1 MGSEDL
7 ISLLIAIFLKLIYRL
22 KATFIKIPDTLFVN
36 WQADHKI
43 HIKMQETLNVQKNLD
58 KEEQS
63 WRYIVID
70 FELRIKLQ

>member
-43 HIKMQETLNVQKNLD
+43 HIKMQDTLNVQKNLD